1 LRIEALLCSFALEC
15 SIVRFSIIST
25 FAILLALAPRALSQK
40 PGSNGQQSKDSAAG
54 ISKQDADAEMQLQKA
69 VADAGN
75 DKAALVRNLKNYLI
89 RFPDAPRKAGVYRA
103 LVESCQQL
111 QDPACALDYAE
122 RLVSVHPDDSEM
134 MLLAI
139 GLLQQESSEAS
150 LTRAAGY
157 ATRVIDRIEKTP
169 PEEKSARMSPKEW
182 QAQQDRFRTALY
194 SLRGQIEK
202 SQSHYE
208 LAAKDFQQSY
218 SLLPNAIAAEYLGEI
233 AEMKSDYPK
242 AIEEYSLAFT
252 LPEDGPAGKVDRRE
266 VRMKLGNVWRRVHG
280 SEQGLGEK
288 ILTTYDRLGAPPVA
302 TGPWTR
308 NKDAKDLFTF
318 VLRNVDG
325 SPLPLSPLK
334 GKVVVLSFWATWCGP
349 CRELEPEFVQIAK
362 NYTGNTNLVFYAVNT
377 DADESLVPA
386 FLAKQKW
393 DVPVV
398 FADGLDDSMKI
409 NSLPT
414 VVVLDRAGKIS
425 FRMDGFSPQ
434 SFTESLT
441 TAIQQALE
449 PEKLNSAK

>member
-1 LRIEALLCSFALEC
+1 MRWLTA
-15 SIVRFSIIST
+15 IST
-25 FAILLALAPRALSQK
+25 LAILLALSPRALSQK
-40 PGSNGQQSKDSAAG
+40 FASNAQQSKDSAAG

-69 VADAGN
+69 IADAGN
-75 DKAALVRNLKNYLI
+75 DKAALVRNLKNYLL
-89 RFPDAPRKAGVYRA
+89 RFPDAPRKAGIYRA

-122 RLVSVHPDDSEM
+122 RLVAVHPDDSEM

-139 GLLQQESSEAS
+139 GLLQQEGSEAS
-150 LTRAAGY
+150 LTRASGY

-169 PEEKSARMSPKEW
+169 PEEKSARVSLKDW
-182 QAQQDRFRTALY
+182 QAQQDRFRAALY
-194 SLRGQIEK
+194 SVRGQIEK

-218 SLLPNAIAAEYLGEI
+218 SVLPNAIAAEHLGEI
-233 AEMKSDYPK
+233 AEMKSDYLK

-266 VRMKLGNVWRRVHG
+266 VRLKLGNVWRRVHG
-280 SEQGLGEK
+280 GEQGLGEQ
-288 ILTTYDRLGAPPVA
+288 ILTTYDRLGAPLVT

-334 GKVVVLSFWATWCGP
+334 GKVIVLSFWATWCGP
-349 CRELEPEFVQIAK
+349 CRILEPEVAQIAK
-362 NYTGNTNLVFYAVNT
+362 NYAGNTNLVFYAVDT
-377 DADESLVPA
+377 DADESLVPG

-398 FADGLDDSMKI
+398 FADGLDDSMKVS
-409 NSLPT
+409 SLPT
-414 VVVLDRAGKIS
+414 VVILDRAGKIS

-441 TAIQQALE
+441 TAIQQALDS
-449 PEKLNSAK
+449 EKLNSAK